1 MEDLVG
7 GIAGVSSKPM
17 FGGYGIYKDGVIFAI
32 IADGALFFKVDEI
45 NRADFEKHE
54 SKPFVYKGKGKPIKM
69 SYLELPAEVMEDRE
83 EMIRWVDKAAMASKN
98 VRRRRR

>member
-32 IADGALFFKVDEI
+32 IADGALFFKVVNFSVLI
-45 NRADFEKHE
+45 TTRFTFSSPFGNLAVFFMCVCGFLITFRA
-54 SKPFVYKGKGKPIKM
+54 
-69 SYLELPAEVMEDRE
+69 
-83 EMIRWVDKAAMASKN
+83 
-98 VRRRRR
+98 